1 MLSLPSRAVFSV
13 LAFGAGGAASVWA
26 APVAPAK
33 LEYNTHIQPILAE
46 NCFHC
51 HGPDSGTRKA
61 KLRLDRAEFATAV
74 RGTHEPAIVP
84 GKPDE
89 SPLVERILSKDP
101 DEIMPPPEGH
111 KTLKPEEIALLKRWI
126 AEGAQ
131 YQEHWSFLPP
141 VRPAVPAV
149 TGAAAKWARTPVDRF
164 IAEKFTAAGLKPA
177 RDEEPARLLR
187 RVTLDLTGLPPTPED
202 LAAFVRDPSPAAYE
216 RAVDRLLAGDASA
229 EHFARQWLDAVRYAM
244 PTPTASTSITT
255 VQSGPI
261 ATGS

>member
-1 MLSLPSRAVFSV
+1 MPPLPRPLRRAALLL
-13 LAFGAGGAASVWA
+13 LALPAWPLAGAVDFAREV
-26 APVAPAK
+26 
-33 LEYNTHIQPILAE
+33 QPILAE

-89 SPLVERILSKDP
+89 SPLIERILSKDP
-101 DEIMPPPEGH
+101 EEIMPPPEGL
-111 KTLKPEEIALLKRWI
+111 KTLKPEEIALLKRWV

-141 VRPAVPAV
+141 VRPAVPVVA
-149 TGAAAKWARTPVDRF
+149 GAAAKWARTPVDRF
-164 IAEKFTAAGLKPA
+164 IAEKITAAGLKPS

-187 RVTLDLTGLPPTPED
+187 RVTLDLTGLPPTPEE
-202 LAAFVRDPSPAAYE
+202 LAAFVRDP
-216 RAVDRLLAGDASA
+216 
-229 EHFARQWLDAVRYAM
+229 
-244 PTPTASTSITT
+244 
-255 VQSGPI
+255 
-261 ATGS
+261 